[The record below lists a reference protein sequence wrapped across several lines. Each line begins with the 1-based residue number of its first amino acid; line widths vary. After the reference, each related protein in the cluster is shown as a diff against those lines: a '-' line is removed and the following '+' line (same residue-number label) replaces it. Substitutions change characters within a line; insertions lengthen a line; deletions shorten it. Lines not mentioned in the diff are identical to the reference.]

1 MLEEIDKNNLSSIH
15 VDYEKLGMN
24 RQVEAD
30 NIAEEVKIV
39 EEYNLVLKKLW
50 I

>member
-1 MLEEIDKNNLSSIH
+1 
-15 VDYEKLGMN
+15 MN